1 MDKERIR
8 QRFER
13 FNIPDVNFGLIGRH
27 LGCTPTQL
35 RVFLLGNLDSLTEE
49 QLVKLNDLMDEAL
62 GMKSVGNRNPF
73 YTDEE
78 GNLNFTTGIRD

>member
-49 QLVKLNDLMDEAL
+49 QLVKLNDLVDETL
-62 GMKSVGNRNPF
+62 GMVKRDRNPF